1 MLLLFEGIYFYF
13 LTKKFRKKEIAMEKR
28 KRLMSPQEG
37 DKVCFDFKGHGE
49 EIEGSFNFNKSPENK
64 LKPGEIHIVEEVL
77 PDGNVVLLDTGLLSF
92 APKFLIVLCEE
103 EGCSGEMFCT
113 DGLCRNCFIIE
124 LAKRNIG
131 ELV

>member
-1 MLLLFEGIYFYF
+1 
-13 LTKKFRKKEIAMEKR
+13 MEKR

-49 EIEGSFNFNKSPENK
+49 EIEGSFNFNKPAKNR
-64 LKPGEIHIVEEVL
+64 LNPGEIHIVEEVL
-77 PDGNVVLLDTGLLSF
+77 PDGNVVLSDTGLLSF

-103 EGCSGEMFCT
+103 EDCSGEMFCT
-113 DGLCRNCFIIE
+113 DGVCRNCFIIE